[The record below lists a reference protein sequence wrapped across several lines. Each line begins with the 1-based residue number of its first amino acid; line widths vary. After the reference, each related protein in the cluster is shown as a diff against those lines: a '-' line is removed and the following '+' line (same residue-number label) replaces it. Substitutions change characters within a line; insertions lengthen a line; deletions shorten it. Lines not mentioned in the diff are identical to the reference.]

1 MKRLLISR
9 ACIKGYRNLKEVNL
23 KLNRLVIFIGE
34 NNSGKSNILKAMTLP
49 FLNNEIGNINKNLG
63 WDDINNELKE
73 DYFEFIK
80 LNIEKIMNNQ
90 IEADDFQEVVP
101 SVFVKV
107 TFTPKGSDEF
117 YVRKWNNSLED
128 SKGLY
133 QIEYRYIIEN
143 TKQLLDHVKSILV
156 GKSQEDIEKM
166 KLNLLPIEMYK
177 YSVVIPKT
185 NEQVAFTDLSNF
197 KYDSLAA
204 ERDDFSQKNTKLGSQ
219 ALVSLLHNK
228 LGNEQKIKVE
238 ASYGKF
244 FEDLK
249 EISNLDGIF
258 NWQENSDIENAKEF
272 FEQISLLPN
281 MPSIS
286 SLLNNVKLG
295 IGDEY
300 LHSQGLGYRNLIY
313 LLVMMNSLE
322 VNKEAA
328 LNILTVEEPEAHL
341 CISNERL
348 LASFINS
355 NINSSDQIQVFI
367 STHSSEFLN
376 KLELKNV
383 TVVKEGKAFSLSS
396 VVDETELD
404 YLAKK
409 PNLDFLKFLFSRK
422 CILVEG
428 PSEEMLIKSYL
439 AYRKNSLNDIEVI
452 SLHKGFK
459 NMLDIWLKV
468 NEDTS
473 NRIGIIRDFDNQP
486 KAQQNHEE
494 YNKNENILV
503 TTTTEYTLEPEF
515 VNTGSNYESLKK
527 YFSEEHDWK
536 ESEINT
542 SEVLSD
548 KWREA
553 KTDIMLKFCQDFGTG
568 HLENIELPKHI
579 DKVLKFLKS
588 GVKL

>member
-1 MKRLLISR
+1 MLISR

-63 WDDINNELKE
+63 WDDINNELKKN
-73 DYFEFIK
+73 YFEFIK
-80 LNIEKIMNNQ
+80 LNIEKIINNQ
-90 IEADDFQEVVP
+90 IEVDDFQKVVP

-128 SKGLY
+128 SEGLY

-143 TKQLLDHVKSILV
+143 IKQLLDHVKIILV
-156 GKSQEDIEKM
+156 GKSQDDIEKM

-177 YSVVIPKT
+177 YSLVIPKT

-204 ERDDFSQKNTKLGSQ
+204 ERDDFSHKNTQLGSQ

-341 CISNERL
+341 CISNEKL

-383 TVVKEGKAFSLSS
+383 TVVKEGRAFSLSS
-396 VVDETELD
+396 VVDEPELD

-439 AYRKNSLNDIEVI
+439 ASQKNSLNDIEVI

-468 NEDTS
+468 NENTS

-527 YFSEEHDWK
+527 YFFEEHDWK

-579 DKVLKFLKS
+579 DEVLKFLKS

>member
-1 MKRLLISR
+1 MLISK
-9 ACIKGYRNLKEVNL
+9 AFIKGYRNLKEIEL
-23 KLNRLVIFIGE
+23 ELNRMVIFIGE
-34 NNSGKSNILKAMTLP
+34 NNSGKSNILKAITLP
-49 FLNNEIGNINKNLG
+49 FLNNEIGSVNKNLR

-73 DYFEFIK
+73 VYFEFIK
-80 LNIEKIMNNQ
+80 SNIEKIMNDQ
-90 IEADDFQEVVP
+90 IEISEFQEVVP
-101 SVFVKV
+101 TVLVRV

-117 YVRKWNNSLED
+117 FVRKWNNSLDDIE
-128 SKGLY
+128 GLY

-143 TKQLLDHVKSILV
+143 TKQLLEHLKIILD
-156 GKSQEDIEKM
+156 GKTQDDIDKM
-166 KLNLLPIEMYK
+166 KLNLLPIEMYR

-204 ERDDFSQKNTKLGSQ
+204 ERDDFSQKNTQLGSQ
-219 ALVSLLHNK
+219 ALVSLLQNK

-238 ASYGKF
+238 ASYGRF

-249 EISNLDGIF
+249 EISNLEGIF

-322 VNKEAA
+322 VNSEAA

-341 CISNERL
+341 CISNEKL
-348 LASFINS
+348 LTSFINT
-355 NINSSDQIQVFI
+355 NINSTDQIQVFI

-396 VVDETELD
+396 VVKETGLD

-439 AYRKNSLNDIEVI
+439 AYQKNSLNDIEVI

-459 NMLDIWLKV
+459 SMLDIWLKV
-468 NEDTS
+468 NKNTAH
-473 NRIGIIRDFDNQP
+473 RIGIIRDFDNQAN
-486 KAQQNHEE
+486 AQQEHEK
-494 YNKNENILV
+494 YNENENILV

-515 VNTGSNYESLKK
+515 VNTGSNYEVLKK

-536 ESEINT
+536 DIEINT
-542 SEVLSD
+542 PQALSN
-548 KWREA
+548 KWRTA

-568 HLENIELPKHI
+568 DLENIELPKHI
-579 DKVLKFLKS
+579 DGVLKFLKS
-588 GVKL
+588 GVIL

>member
-1 MKRLLISR
+1 M
-9 ACIKGYRNLKEVNL
+9 
-23 KLNRLVIFIGE
+23 
-34 NNSGKSNILKAMTLP
+34 
-49 FLNNEIGNINKNLG
+49 NNEIGNINKNLG
-63 WDDINNELKE
+63 WDDINNELKKN
-73 DYFEFIK
+73 YFEFIK
-80 LNIEKIMNNQ
+80 LNIEKIINNQ
-90 IEADDFQEVVP
+90 IEVDDFQKVVP

-128 SKGLY
+128 SEGLY

-143 TKQLLDHVKSILV
+143 IKQLLDHVKIILV
-156 GKSQEDIEKM
+156 GKSQDDIEKM

-177 YSVVIPKT
+177 YSLVIPKT

-204 ERDDFSQKNTKLGSQ
+204 ERDDFSHKNTQLGSQ

-341 CISNERL
+341 CISNEKL

-383 TVVKEGKAFSLSS
+383 TVVKEGRAFSLSS
-396 VVDETELD
+396 VVDEPELD

-439 AYRKNSLNDIEVI
+439 ASQKNSLNDIEVI

-468 NEDTS
+468 NENTS

-527 YFSEEHDWK
+527 YFFEEHDWK

-579 DKVLKFLKS
+579 DEVLKFLKS

>member
-1 MKRLLISR
+1 
-9 ACIKGYRNLKEVNL
+9 
-23 KLNRLVIFIGE
+23 LNRMVIFIGE
-34 NNSGKSNILKAMTLP
+34 NNSGKSNILKAITLP
-49 FLNNEIGNINKNLG
+49 FLNNEIGSVNKNLR

-73 DYFEFIK
+73 VYFEFIK
-80 LNIEKIMNNQ
+80 SNIEKIMNDQ
-90 IEADDFQEVVP
+90 IEISEFQEVVP
-101 SVFVKV
+101 TVLVRV

-117 YVRKWNNSLED
+117 FVRKWNNSLDDIE
-128 SKGLY
+128 GLY

-143 TKQLLDHVKSILV
+143 TKQLLEHLKIILD
-156 GKSQEDIEKM
+156 GKTQDDIDKM
-166 KLNLLPIEMYK
+166 KLNLLPIEMYR

-204 ERDDFSQKNTKLGSQ
+204 ERDDFSQKNTQLGSQ
-219 ALVSLLHNK
+219 ALVSLIQNK

-238 ASYGKF
+238 ASYGRF

-249 EISNLDGIF
+249 EISNLEGIF

-322 VNKEAA
+322 VNSEAA

-341 CISNERL
+341 CISNEKL
-348 LASFINS
+348 LTSFINT
-355 NINSSDQIQVFI
+355 NINSTDQIQVFI

-396 VVDETELD
+396 VVKETELD

-439 AYRKNSLNDIEVI
+439 AYQKNSLNDIEVI

-459 NMLDIWLKV
+459 SMLDIWLKV
-468 NEDTS
+468 NKNTAH
-473 NRIGIIRDFDNQP
+473 RIGIIRDFDNQAN
-486 KAQQNHEE
+486 AQQEHEK

-515 VNTGSNYESLKK
+515 VNTGSNYEVLKK

-536 ESEINT
+536 DIEINT
-542 SEVLSD
+542 PQALSN
-548 KWREA
+548 KWRTA

-568 HLENIELPKHI
+568 DLENIELPKHI
-579 DKVLKFLKS
+579 DGVLKFLKS
-588 GVKL
+588 GVIL

>member
-1 MKRLLISR
+1 MLISK
-9 ACIKGYRNLKEVNL
+9 AFIKGYRNLKEIEL
-23 KLNRLVIFIGE
+23 ELNRMVIFIGE
-34 NNSGKSNILKAMTLP
+34 NNSGKSNILKAITLP
-49 FLNNEIGNINKNLG
+49 FLNNEIGSVNKNLR

-73 DYFEFIK
+73 VYFEFIK
-80 LNIEKIMNNQ
+80 SNIEKIMNDQ
-90 IEADDFQEVVP
+90 IEISEFQEVVP
-101 SVFVKV
+101 TVLVRV

-117 YVRKWNNSLED
+117 FVRKWNNSLDDIE
-128 SKGLY
+128 GLY

-143 TKQLLDHVKSILV
+143 TKQLLEHLKIILD
-156 GKSQEDIEKM
+156 GKTQDDIDKM
-166 KLNLLPIEMYK
+166 KLNLLPIEMYR

-204 ERDDFSQKNTKLGSQ
+204 ERDDFSQKNTQLGSQ
-219 ALVSLLHNK
+219 ALVSLLQNK

-238 ASYGKF
+238 ASYGRF

-249 EISNLDGIF
+249 EISNLEGIF

-322 VNKEAA
+322 VNSEAA

-341 CISNERL
+341 CISNEKL
-348 LASFINS
+348 LTSFINT
-355 NINSSDQIQVFI
+355 NINSTDQIQVFI

-396 VVDETELD
+396 VVKETELD

-439 AYRKNSLNDIEVI
+439 AYQKNSLNDIEVI

-459 NMLDIWLKV
+459 SMLDIWLKV
-468 NEDTS
+468 NKNTAH
-473 NRIGIIRDFDNQP
+473 RIGIIRDFDNQAN
-486 KAQQNHEE
+486 AQQEHEK

-515 VNTGSNYESLKK
+515 VNTGSNYEVLKK

-536 ESEINT
+536 DIEINT
-542 SEVLSD
+542 PQALSN
-548 KWREA
+548 KWRKA

-568 HLENIELPKHI
+568 DLENIELPKHI
-579 DKVLKFLKS
+579 DGVLKFLKS
-588 GVKL
+588 GVIL

>member
-1 MKRLLISR
+1 MLISK
-9 ACIKGYRNLKEVNL
+9 AFIKGYRNLKEIEL
-23 KLNRLVIFIGE
+23 ELNRMVIFIGE
-34 NNSGKSNILKAMTLP
+34 NNSGKSNILKAITLP
-49 FLNNEIGNINKNLG
+49 FLNNEIGSVNKNLR

-73 DYFEFIK
+73 VYFEFIK
-80 LNIEKIMNNQ
+80 SNIEKIMNDQ
-90 IEADDFQEVVP
+90 IEISEFQEVVP
-101 SVFVKV
+101 TVLVRV

-117 YVRKWNNSLED
+117 FVRKWNNSLDDIE
-128 SKGLY
+128 GLY

-143 TKQLLDHVKSILV
+143 TKQLLEHLKIILD
-156 GKSQEDIEKM
+156 GKTQDDIDKM
-166 KLNLLPIEMYK
+166 KLNLLPIEMYS

-204 ERDDFSQKNTKLGSQ
+204 ERDDFSQKNTQLGSQ
-219 ALVSLLHNK
+219 ALVSLLQNK

-238 ASYGKF
+238 ASYGRF

-249 EISNLDGIF
+249 EISNLEGIF

-322 VNKEAA
+322 VNSEAA

-341 CISNERL
+341 CISNEKL
-348 LASFINS
+348 LTSFINT
-355 NINSSDQIQVFI
+355 NINSTDQIQVFI

-396 VVDETELD
+396 VVKETELD

-439 AYRKNSLNDIEVI
+439 AYQKNSLNDIEVI

-459 NMLDIWLKV
+459 SMLDIWLKV
-468 NEDTS
+468 NKNTAH
-473 NRIGIIRDFDNQP
+473 RIGIIRDFDNQAN
-486 KAQQNHEE
+486 AQQEHEK
-494 YNKNENILV
+494 YNENENILV

-515 VNTGSNYESLKK
+515 VNTGSNYEVLKK

-536 ESEINT
+536 DIEINT
-542 SEVLSD
+542 PQALSN
-548 KWREA
+548 KWITA

-568 HLENIELPKHI
+568 VLENIELPKHI
-579 DKVLKFLKS
+579 DGVLKFLKS
-588 GVKL
+588 GVIL

>member
-1 MKRLLISR
+1 M
-9 ACIKGYRNLKEVNL
+9 
-23 KLNRLVIFIGE
+23 
-34 NNSGKSNILKAMTLP
+34 
-49 FLNNEIGNINKNLG
+49 
-63 WDDINNELKE
+63 
-73 DYFEFIK
+73 
-80 LNIEKIMNNQ
+80 
-90 IEADDFQEVVP
+90 
-101 SVFVKV
+101 
-107 TFTPKGSDEF
+107 
-117 YVRKWNNSLED
+117 
-128 SKGLY
+128 
-133 QIEYRYIIEN
+133 
-143 TKQLLDHVKSILV
+143 
-156 GKSQEDIEKM
+156 
-166 KLNLLPIEMYK
+166 
-177 YSVVIPKT
+177 
-185 NEQVAFTDLSNF
+185 
-197 KYDSLAA
+197 
-204 ERDDFSQKNTKLGSQ
+204 
-219 ALVSLLHNK
+219 
-228 LGNEQKIKVE
+228 E
-238 ASYGKF
+238 ASYGRF

-249 EISNLDGIF
+249 EISNLEGIF

-322 VNKEAA
+322 VNSEAA

-341 CISNERL
+341 CISNEKL
-348 LASFINS
+348 LTSFINT
-355 NINSSDQIQVFI
+355 NINSTDQIQVFI

-396 VVDETELD
+396 VVKETELD

-439 AYRKNSLNDIEVI
+439 AYQKNSLNDIEVI

-459 NMLDIWLKV
+459 SMLDIWLKV
-468 NEDTS
+468 NKNTAH
-473 NRIGIIRDFDNQP
+473 RIGIIRDFDNQAN
-486 KAQQNHEE
+486 AQQEHEK

-515 VNTGSNYESLKK
+515 VNTGSNYEVLKK

-536 ESEINT
+536 DIEINT
-542 SEVLSD
+542 PQALSN
-548 KWREA
+548 KWRTA

-568 HLENIELPKHI
+568 DLENIELPKHI
-579 DKVLKFLKS
+579 DGVLKFLKS
-588 GVKL
+588 GVIL

>member
-1 MKRLLISR
+1 MLISK
-9 ACIKGYRNLKEVNL
+9 AFIKGYRNLKEIEL
-23 KLNRLVIFIGE
+23 ELNRMVIFIGE
-34 NNSGKSNILKAMTLP
+34 NNSGKSNILKAITLP
-49 FLNNEIGNINKNLG
+49 FLNNEIGSVNKNLR

-73 DYFEFIK
+73 VYFEFIK
-80 LNIEKIMNNQ
+80 SNIEKIMNDQ
-90 IEADDFQEVVP
+90 IEISEFQEVVP
-101 SVFVKV
+101 TVLVRV

-117 YVRKWNNSLED
+117 FVRKWNNSLDDIE
-128 SKGLY
+128 GLY

-143 TKQLLDHVKSILV
+143 TKQLLEHLKIILD
-156 GKSQEDIEKM
+156 GKTQDDIDKM
-166 KLNLLPIEMYK
+166 KLNLLPIEMYR

-204 ERDDFSQKNTKLGSQ
+204 ERDDFSQKNTQLGSQ
-219 ALVSLLHNK
+219 ALVSLLQNK

-238 ASYGKF
+238 ASYGRF

-249 EISNLDGIF
+249 EISNLEGIF

-322 VNKEAA
+322 VNSEAA

-341 CISNERL
+341 CISNEKL
-348 LASFINS
+348 LTSFINT
-355 NINSSDQIQVFI
+355 NINLTDQIQVFI

-396 VVDETELD
+396 VVKETELD

-439 AYRKNSLNDIEVI
+439 AYQKNSLNDIEVI

-459 NMLDIWLKV
+459 SMLDIWLKV
-468 NEDTS
+468 NKNTAH
-473 NRIGIIRDFDNQP
+473 RIGIIRDFDNQAN
-486 KAQQNHEE
+486 AQQEHEK
-494 YNKNENILV
+494 YNENENILV

-515 VNTGSNYESLKK
+515 VNTGSNYEVLKK

-536 ESEINT
+536 DIEINT
-542 SEVLSD
+542 PQALSN
-548 KWREA
+548 KWRTA

-568 HLENIELPKHI
+568 DLENIELPKHI
-579 DKVLKFLKS
+579 DGVLKFLKS
-588 GVKL
+588 GVIL

>member
-1 MKRLLISR
+1 MLISR

-49 FLNNEIGNINKNLG
+49 FLNNEIGSINKNLG

-90 IEADDFQEVVP
+90 IETNDFQEVVP
-101 SVFVKV
+101 SVLVKV
-107 TFTPKGSDEF
+107 TFTPKGSDEY
-117 YVRKWNNSLED
+117 YVRKWNNSLDD

-185 NEQVAFTDLSNF
+185 NEQVAFTDLSSF

-204 ERDDFSQKNTKLGSQ
+204 ERDDFSQKNTQLGSQ

-313 LLVMMNSLE
+313 LLVMINSLE

-355 NINSSDQIQVFI
+355 NINSSEQIQVFI
-367 STHSSEFLN
+367 STHSPEFLN

-439 AYRKNSLNDIEVI
+439 AYQKNSLNDIEVI

-459 NMLDIWLKV
+459 NMLNIWLKV

-473 NRIGIIRDFDNQP
+473 HRIGIIRDFDNQP
-486 KAQQNHEE
+486 NAQQEHEE

-515 VNTGSNYESLKK
+515 VNTGSNHEALKK
-527 YFSEEHDWK
+527 YFSEEHGWK
-536 ESEINT
+536 DSEINT
-542 SEVLSD
+542 PTALSD
-548 KWREA
+548 KWRTA

-568 HLENIELPKHI
+568 HLENIELPKHM
-579 DKVLKFLKS
+579 DEVLKFLKS
-588 GVKL
+588 GVKP

>member
-1 MKRLLISR
+1 MLISS

-49 FLNNEIGNINKNLG
+49 FLNNEIGSTNKNLG
-63 WDDINNELKE
+63 WDDINNEVKR

-80 LNIEKIMNNQ
+80 LNIEKIINDE
-90 IEADDFQEVVP
+90 IEIDDFEKIVP
-101 SVFVKV
+101 YVSVKV
-107 TFTPKGSDEF
+107 TFTSKGSDEF
-117 YVRKWNNSLED
+117 YVRKWNNSLEGP
-128 SKGLY
+128 KGLY
-133 QIEYRYIIEN
+133 QIEYRYMVEN
-143 TKQLLDHVKSILV
+143 VKQLLDHVKSILV

-177 YSVVIPKT
+177 YSVTIPLT

-204 ERDDFSQKNTKLGSQ
+204 ERDDFSHKNTQLGSQ

-238 ASYGKF
+238 TSYGKF

-258 NWQENSDIENAKEF
+258 NWQETSDIENAKEF

-295 IGDEY
+295 VGDEY

-322 VNKEAA
+322 VNKEIA

-355 NINSSDQIQVFI
+355 STDSSDQIQILI

-376 KLELKNV
+376 KLELKNA

-396 VVDETELD
+396 VVNENELD

-439 AYRKNSLNDIEVI
+439 AHQKNSLNDIEVI

-473 NRIGIIRDFDNQP
+473 HKIGIIRDFDDQP
-486 KAQQNHEE
+486 NAQQSHEE
-494 YNKNENILV
+494 YNKYENILV

-515 VNTGSNYESLKK
+515 VKTGLNYKSLKK
-527 YFSEEHDWK
+527 YFSEEHGWK
-536 ESEINT
+536 DNEINT
-542 SEVLSD
+542 SEALSN
-548 KWREA
+548 KWRTA
-553 KTDIMLKFCQDFGTG
+553 KTDIMLQFCQDFGTG
-568 HLENIELPKHI
+568 YLENIVLPKHI
-579 DKVLKFLKS
+579 EEVLEFLKS
-588 GVKL
+588 GVKQ

>member
-1 MKRLLISR
+1 MLISK
-9 ACIKGYRNLKEVNL
+9 AFIKGYRNLKEIEL
-23 KLNRLVIFIGE
+23 ELNRMVIFIGE
-34 NNSGKSNILKAMTLP
+34 NNSGKSNILKAITLP
-49 FLNNEIGNINKNLG
+49 FLNNEIGSVNKNLR

-73 DYFEFIK
+73 VYFEFIK
-80 LNIEKIMNNQ
+80 SNIEKIMNDQ
-90 IEADDFQEVVP
+90 IEISEFQEVVP
-101 SVFVKV
+101 TVLVRV

-117 YVRKWNNSLED
+117 FVRKWNNSLDDIE
-128 SKGLY
+128 GLY

-143 TKQLLDHVKSILV
+143 TKQLLEHLKIILD
-156 GKSQEDIEKM
+156 GKTQDDIDKM
-166 KLNLLPIEMYK
+166 KLNLLPIEMYR

-204 ERDDFSQKNTKLGSQ
+204 ERDDFSQKNTQLGSQ
-219 ALVSLLHNK
+219 ALVSLLQNK

-238 ASYGKF
+238 ASYGRF

-249 EISNLDGIF
+249 EISNLEGIF

-322 VNKEAA
+322 VNSEAA

-341 CISNERL
+341 CISNEKL
-348 LASFINS
+348 LTSFINT
-355 NINSSDQIQVFI
+355 NINSTDQIQVFI

-396 VVDETELD
+396 VVKETELD

-439 AYRKNSLNDIEVI
+439 AYQKNSLNDIEVI

-459 NMLDIWLKV
+459 SMLDIWLKV
-468 NEDTS
+468 NKNTAH
-473 NRIGIIRDFDNQP
+473 RIGIIRDFDNQAN
-486 KAQQNHEE
+486 AQQEHEK
-494 YNKNENILV
+494 YNENENILV

-515 VNTGSNYESLKK
+515 VNTGSNYEVLKK

-536 ESEINT
+536 DIEINT
-542 SEVLSD
+542 PQALSN
-548 KWREA
+548 KWITA

-568 HLENIELPKHI
+568 VLENIELPKHI
-579 DKVLKFLKS
+579 DGVLKFLKS
-588 GVKL
+588 GVIL

>member
-1 MKRLLISR
+1 MLISK
-9 ACIKGYRNLKEVNL
+9 AFIKGYRNLKEIEL
-23 KLNRLVIFIGE
+23 ELNRMVIFIGE
-34 NNSGKSNILKAMTLP
+34 NNSGKSNILKAITLP
-49 FLNNEIGNINKNLG
+49 FLNNEIGSVNKNLR

-73 DYFEFIK
+73 VYFEFIK
-80 LNIEKIMNNQ
+80 SNIEKIMNDQ
-90 IEADDFQEVVP
+90 IEISEFQEVVP
-101 SVFVKV
+101 TVLVRV

-117 YVRKWNNSLED
+117 FVRKWNNSLDDIE
-128 SKGLY
+128 GLY

-143 TKQLLDHVKSILV
+143 TKQLLEHLKIILD
-156 GKSQEDIEKM
+156 GKTQDDIDKM
-166 KLNLLPIEMYK
+166 KLNLLPIEMYR

-204 ERDDFSQKNTKLGSQ
+204 ERDDFSQKNTQLGSQ
-219 ALVSLLHNK
+219 ALVSLLQNK

-238 ASYGKF
+238 ASYGRF

-249 EISNLDGIF
+249 EISNLEGIF

-322 VNKEAA
+322 VNSEAA

-341 CISNERL
+341 CISNEKL
-348 LASFINS
+348 LTSFINT
-355 NINSSDQIQVFI
+355 NINSTDQIQVFI

-396 VVDETELD
+396 VVKETELD

-439 AYRKNSLNDIEVI
+439 AYQKNSLNDIEVI

-459 NMLDIWLKV
+459 SMLDIWLKV
-468 NEDTS
+468 N
-473 NRIGIIRDFDNQP
+473 
-486 KAQQNHEE
+486 
-494 YNKNENILV
+494 
-503 TTTTEYTLEPEF
+503 
-515 VNTGSNYESLKK
+515 
-527 YFSEEHDWK
+527 
-536 ESEINT
+536 
-542 SEVLSD
+542 
-548 KWREA
+548 
-553 KTDIMLKFCQDFGTG
+553 
-568 HLENIELPKHI
+568 
-579 DKVLKFLKS
+579 
-588 GVKL
+588 

>member
-1 MKRLLISR
+1 MLISR

>member
-1 MKRLLISR
+1 MLISK
-9 ACIKGYRNLKEVNL
+9 AFIKGYRNLKEIEL
-23 KLNRLVIFIGE
+23 ELNRMVIFIGE
-34 NNSGKSNILKAMTLP
+34 NNSGKSNILKAITLP
-49 FLNNEIGNINKNLG
+49 FLNNEIGSVNKNLR

-73 DYFEFIK
+73 VYFEFIK
-80 LNIEKIMNNQ
+80 SNIEKIMNDQ
-90 IEADDFQEVVP
+90 IEISEFQEVVP
-101 SVFVKV
+101 TVLVRV

-117 YVRKWNNSLED
+117 FVRKWNNSLDDIE
-128 SKGLY
+128 GLY

-143 TKQLLDHVKSILV
+143 TKQLLEHLKIILD
-156 GKSQEDIEKM
+156 GKTQDDIDKM
-166 KLNLLPIEMYK
+166 KLNLLPIEMYR

-204 ERDDFSQKNTKLGSQ
+204 ERDDFSQKNTQLGSQ
-219 ALVSLLHNK
+219 ALVSLLQNK

-238 ASYGKF
+238 ASYGRF

-249 EISNLDGIF
+249 EISNLEGIF

-322 VNKEAA
+322 VNSEAA

-341 CISNERL
+341 CISNEKL
-348 LASFINS
+348 LTSFINT
-355 NINSSDQIQVFI
+355 NINSTDQIQVFI

-396 VVDETELD
+396 VVKETELD

-439 AYRKNSLNDIEVI
+439 AYQKNSLNDIEVI

-459 NMLDIWLKV
+459 SMLDIWLKV
-468 NEDTS
+468 NKNTAH
-473 NRIGIIRDFDNQP
+473 RIGIIRDFDNQAN
-486 KAQQNHEE
+486 AQQEHEK

-515 VNTGSNYESLKK
+515 VNTGSNYEVLKK

-536 ESEINT
+536 DIEINT
-542 SEVLSD
+542 PQALSN
-548 KWREA
+548 KWRTA

-568 HLENIELPKHI
+568 DLENIELPKHI
-579 DKVLKFLKS
+579 DGVLKFLKS
-588 GVKL
+588 GVIL

>member
-1 MKRLLISR
+1 MLISR

-63 WDDINNELKE
+63 WDDINNELKKN
-73 DYFEFIK
+73 YFEFIK
-80 LNIEKIMNNQ
+80 LNIEKIINNQ
-90 IEADDFQEVVP
+90 IEVDDFQKVVP

-128 SKGLY
+128 SEGLY

-143 TKQLLDHVKSILV
+143 IKQLLDHVKIILV
-156 GKSQEDIEKM
+156 GKSQDDIEKM

-177 YSVVIPKT
+177 YSLVIPKT

-204 ERDDFSQKNTKLGSQ
+204 ERDDFSHKNTQLGSQ

-322 VNKEAA
+322 LNKEAA

-341 CISNERL
+341 CISNEKL

-383 TVVKEGKAFSLSS
+383 TVVKEGRAFSLSS
-396 VVDETELD
+396 VVDEPELD

-439 AYRKNSLNDIEVI
+439 AYQKNSLNDIEVI

-468 NEDTS
+468 NENTS

-527 YFSEEHDWK
+527 YFFEEHDWK

-542 SEVLSD
+542 FEVLSD

-579 DKVLKFLKS
+579 DEVLKFLKS

>member
-1 MKRLLISR
+1 MLISR
-9 ACIKGYRNLKEVNL
+9 AFIKGYRNLKEVDL
-23 KLNRLVIFIGE
+23 ELNRLVILIGE

-49 FLNNEIGNINKNLG
+49 FLNNEIGSINKNLR

-73 DYFEFIK
+73 GYFEFIK
-80 LNIEKIMNNQ
+80 SNIEQIVNNQ
-90 IEADDFQEVVP
+90 IETSDFQEVVP
-101 SVFVKV
+101 SVLVRV
-107 TFTPKGSDEF
+107 TFTPTGSDEF
-117 YVRKWNNSLED
+117 FVRKWNNSLDD
-128 SKGLY
+128 SEGLY

-143 TKQLLDHVKSILV
+143 TKHLLEHVKSILN
-156 GKSQEDIEKM
+156 GKSKEDIDKI

-185 NEQVAFTDLSNF
+185 NEQVAFNDLSSF

-204 ERDDFSQKNTKLGSQ
+204 ERDDFSQKNTQLGSQ

-238 ASYGKF
+238 ASYGRF

-249 EISNLDGIF
+249 EISNLEGIF
-258 NWQENSDIENAKEF
+258 NWQESSDLENAQEF
-272 FEQISLLPN
+272 FEQICLLPN

-322 VNKEAA
+322 VNEEAA

-348 LASFINS
+348 LTSFINS
-355 NINSSDQIQVFI
+355 NINSTNQIQVFI

-409 PNLDFLKFLFSRK
+409 PNLDFLKFLYSRK

-439 AYRKNSLNDIEVI
+439 AYQKNSLNDIEVI

-459 NMLDIWLKV
+459 NMLNIWIRV
-468 NEDTS
+468 NKDTS
-473 NRIGIIRDFDNQP
+473 HRIGVIRDFDNQAN
-486 KAQQNHEE
+486 AQQEHEE
-494 YNKNENILV
+494 YNNYENILV
-503 TTTTEYTLEPEF
+503 TTTSEYTLEPEF
-515 VNTGSNYESLKK
+515 VNTGSNYEILKN
-527 YFSEEHDWK
+527 YFSEEHGWK
-536 ESEINT
+536 DSDINT
-542 SEVLSD
+542 PQELSN
-548 KWREA
+548 KWRTA
-553 KTDIMLKFCQDFGTG
+553 KTDIMLKFCQDFGSG
-568 HLENIELPKHI
+568 NLENIELPKHI
-579 DKVLKFLKS
+579 DDVLKFLKS
-588 GVKL
+588 GVKP

>member
-1 MKRLLISR
+1 MLISK
-9 ACIKGYRNLKEVNL
+9 AFIKGYRNLKEIEL
-23 KLNRLVIFIGE
+23 ELNRMVIFIGE
-34 NNSGKSNILKAMTLP
+34 NNSGKSNILKAITLP
-49 FLNNEIGNINKNLG
+49 FLNNEIGSVNKNLR

-73 DYFEFIK
+73 VYFEFIK
-80 LNIEKIMNNQ
+80 SNIEKIMNDQ
-90 IEADDFQEVVP
+90 IEISEFQEVVP
-101 SVFVKV
+101 TVLVRV

-117 YVRKWNNSLED
+117 FVRKWNNSLDDIE
-128 SKGLY
+128 GLY

-143 TKQLLDHVKSILV
+143 TKQLLEHLKIILD
-156 GKSQEDIEKM
+156 GKTQDDIDKM
-166 KLNLLPIEMYK
+166 KLNLLPIEMYR

-204 ERDDFSQKNTKLGSQ
+204 ERDDFSQKNTQLGSQ
-219 ALVSLLHNK
+219 ALVSLIQNK

-238 ASYGKF
+238 ASYGRF

-249 EISNLDGIF
+249 EISNLEGIF

-322 VNKEAA
+322 VNSEAA

-341 CISNERL
+341 CISNEKL
-348 LASFINS
+348 LTSFINT
-355 NINSSDQIQVFI
+355 NINSTDQIQVFI

-396 VVDETELD
+396 VVKETELD

-439 AYRKNSLNDIEVI
+439 AYQKNSLNDIEVI

-459 NMLDIWLKV
+459 SMLDIWLKV
-468 NEDTS
+468 NKNTAH
-473 NRIGIIRDFDNQP
+473 RIGIIRDFDNQAN
-486 KAQQNHEE
+486 AQQEHEK

-515 VNTGSNYESLKK
+515 VNTGSNYEVLKK

-536 ESEINT
+536 DIEINT
-542 SEVLSD
+542 PQALSN
-548 KWREA
+548 KWRTA

-568 HLENIELPKHI
+568 DLENIELPKHI
-579 DKVLKFLKS
+579 DGVLKFLKS
-588 GVKL
+588 GVIL

>member
-1 MKRLLISR
+1 MLISK
-9 ACIKGYRNLKEVNL
+9 AFIKGYRNLKEIEL
-23 KLNRLVIFIGE
+23 ELNRMVIFIGE
-34 NNSGKSNILKAMTLP
+34 NNSGKSNILKAITLP
-49 FLNNEIGNINKNLG
+49 FLNNEIGSVNKNLR

-73 DYFEFIK
+73 VYFEFIK
-80 LNIEKIMNNQ
+80 SNIEKIMNDQ
-90 IEADDFQEVVP
+90 IEISEFQEVVP
-101 SVFVKV
+101 TVLVRV

-117 YVRKWNNSLED
+117 FVRKWNNSLDDIE
-128 SKGLY
+128 GLY

-143 TKQLLDHVKSILV
+143 TKQLLEHLKIILD
-156 GKSQEDIEKM
+156 GKTQDDIDKM
-166 KLNLLPIEMYK
+166 KLNLLPIEMYR

-204 ERDDFSQKNTKLGSQ
+204 ERDDFSQKNTQLGSQ
-219 ALVSLLHNK
+219 ALVSLLQNK

-238 ASYGKF
+238 ASYGRF

-249 EISNLDGIF
+249 EISNLEGIF

-322 VNKEAA
+322 VNSEAA

-341 CISNERL
+341 CISNEKL
-348 LASFINS
+348 LTSFINT
-355 NINSSDQIQVFI
+355 NINSTDQIQVFI
-367 STHSSEFLN
+367 STHGSEFLN

-396 VVDETELD
+396 VVKETELD

-439 AYRKNSLNDIEVI
+439 AYQKNSLNDIEVI

-459 NMLDIWLKV
+459 SMLDIWLKV
-468 NEDTS
+468 NKNTAH
-473 NRIGIIRDFDNQP
+473 RIGIIRDFDNQAN
-486 KAQQNHEE
+486 AQQEHEK

-515 VNTGSNYESLKK
+515 VNTGSNYEVLKK

-536 ESEINT
+536 DIEINT
-542 SEVLSD
+542 PQALSN
-548 KWREA
+548 KWRTA

-568 HLENIELPKHI
+568 DLENIELPKHI
-579 DKVLKFLKS
+579 DGVLKFLKS
-588 GVKL
+588 GVIL

>member
-1 MKRLLISR
+1 MLISNT
-9 ACIKGYRNLKEVNL
+9 CIKGYRNLKEVNL

-49 FLNNEIGNINKNLG
+49 FLNNEIGGINKNLG
-63 WDDINNELKE
+63 WDDINNELKK

-80 LNIEKIMNNQ
+80 SNVDKIINDEIEL
-90 IEADDFQEVVP
+90 EDFEKVVP
-101 SVFVKV
+101 YVSVKV
-107 TFTPKGSDEF
+107 TFTPEGSDEF

-128 SKGLY
+128 FNGLY
-133 QIEYRYIIEN
+133 QIEYIYMVEN
-143 TKQLLDHVKSILV
+143 VKQLLEHVKSILD
-156 GKSQEDIEKM
+156 GKFQEDIEKM

-177 YSVVIPKT
+177 YSVRVPLT
-185 NEQVAFTDLSNF
+185 SEQVAFTDLSNF

-204 ERDDFSQKNTKLGSQ
+204 ERDDFSHKNTQLGSQ
-219 ALVSLLHNK
+219 ALVSLLQNK

-238 ASYGKF
+238 TSYVKF

-258 NWQENSDIENAKEF
+258 NWQETSDIENAKEF
-272 FEQISLLPN
+272 FKQISLLPN

-295 IGDEY
+295 VGDEY

-322 VNKEAA
+322 VNKEVA

-348 LASFINS
+348 LASFIDSIVDSS
-355 NINSSDQIQVFI
+355 NQVQILI

-376 KLELKNV
+376 KLELKNT

-396 VVDETELD
+396 VMNENELN

-409 PNLDFLKFLFSRK
+409 PNLDFLKFLFSRR

-439 AYRKNSLNDIEVI
+439 AHQKNSLNDIEVI

-468 NEDTS
+468 NEATS
-473 NRIGIIRDFDNQP
+473 HKIGIIRDFDDQP
-486 KAQQNHEE
+486 NAQQSHED
-494 YNKNENILV
+494 YNKYENILV

-515 VNTGSNYESLKK
+515 VNTDLNYESLKK
-527 YFSEEHDWK
+527 YFSEEHGWK
-536 ESEINT
+536 DNEINT
-542 SEVLSD
+542 SKALSD
-548 KWREA
+548 KWRTA
-553 KTDIMLKFCQDFGTG
+553 KTDIMLSFCQDFGTG
-568 HLENIELPKHI
+568 HLENIVLPKHI
-579 DKVLKFLKS
+579 NEVIKFLKN
-588 GVKL
+588 GVKP

>member
-1 MKRLLISR
+1 MLISK
-9 ACIKGYRNLKEVNL
+9 AFIKGYRNLKEIEL
-23 KLNRLVIFIGE
+23 ELNRLVIFIGE
-34 NNSGKSNILKAMTLP
+34 NNSGKSNILKAITLP
-49 FLNNEIGNINKNLG
+49 FLNNEIGSVNKNLR

-73 DYFEFIK
+73 VYFEFIK
-80 LNIEKIMNNQ
+80 SNIEKIMNDQ
-90 IEADDFQEVVP
+90 IEISEFQEVVP
-101 SVFVKV
+101 SVLVRV

-117 YVRKWNNSLED
+117 FVRKWNNSLDDIE
-128 SKGLY
+128 GLY

-143 TKQLLDHVKSILV
+143 TKQLLEHLKIILD
-156 GKSQEDIEKM
+156 GKTQDDIDKM
-166 KLNLLPIEMYK
+166 KLNLLPIEMYR

-204 ERDDFSQKNTKLGSQ
+204 ERDDFSQKNTQLGSQ
-219 ALVSLLHNK
+219 ALVSLLQNK

-238 ASYGKF
+238 ASYGRF

-249 EISNLDGIF
+249 EISNLEGIF

-322 VNKEAA
+322 VNSEAA

-341 CISNERL
+341 CISNEKL
-348 LASFINS
+348 LTSFINT
-355 NINSSDQIQVFI
+355 NINLTDQIQVFI

-396 VVDETELD
+396 VVKETELD

-422 CILVEG
+422 CILDEG

-439 AYRKNSLNDIEVI
+439 AYQKNSLNDIEVI

-459 NMLDIWLKV
+459 SMLDIWLKV
-468 NEDTS
+468 NKNTAH
-473 NRIGIIRDFDNQP
+473 RIGIIRDFDNQAN
-486 KAQQNHEE
+486 AQQEHEK
-494 YNKNENILV
+494 YNENENILV

-515 VNTGSNYESLKK
+515 VNTGSNYEVLKK

-536 ESEINT
+536 DIEINT
-542 SEVLSD
+542 PQALSN
-548 KWREA
+548 KWRTA

-568 HLENIELPKHI
+568 DLENIELPKHI
-579 DKVLKFLKS
+579 DGVLKFLKS
-588 GVKL
+588 GVIL

>member
-1 MKRLLISR
+1 MLISK
-9 ACIKGYRNLKEVNL
+9 AFIKGYRNLKEIEL
-23 KLNRLVIFIGE
+23 ELNRMVIFIGE
-34 NNSGKSNILKAMTLP
+34 NNSGKSNILKAITLP
-49 FLNNEIGNINKNLG
+49 FLNNEIGSVNKNLR

-73 DYFEFIK
+73 VYFEFIK
-80 LNIEKIMNNQ
+80 SNIEKIMNDQ
-90 IEADDFQEVVP
+90 IEISEFQEVVP
-101 SVFVKV
+101 TVFVRV

-117 YVRKWNNSLED
+117 FVRKWNNSLDDIE
-128 SKGLY
+128 GLY

-143 TKQLLDHVKSILV
+143 TKQLLEHLKIILD
-156 GKSQEDIEKM
+156 GKTQDDIDKM
-166 KLNLLPIEMYK
+166 KLNLLPIEMYR

-204 ERDDFSQKNTKLGSQ
+204 ERDDFSQKNTQLGSQ
-219 ALVSLLHNK
+219 ALVSLLQNK

-238 ASYGKF
+238 ASYGRF

-249 EISNLDGIF
+249 EISNLEGIF

-322 VNKEAA
+322 VNSEAA

-341 CISNERL
+341 CISNEKL
-348 LASFINS
+348 LTSFINT
-355 NINSSDQIQVFI
+355 NINSTDQIQVFI

-396 VVDETELD
+396 VVKETELD

-439 AYRKNSLNDIEVI
+439 AYQKNSLNDIEVI

-459 NMLDIWLKV
+459 SMLDIWLKV
-468 NEDTS
+468 NKNTAH
-473 NRIGIIRDFDNQP
+473 RIGIIRDFDNQAN
-486 KAQQNHEE
+486 AQQEHEK
-494 YNKNENILV
+494 YNENENILV

-515 VNTGSNYESLKK
+515 VNTGSNYEVLKK

-536 ESEINT
+536 DIEINT
-542 SEVLSD
+542 PQALSN
-548 KWREA
+548 KWRTA

-568 HLENIELPKHI
+568 DLENIELPKHI
-579 DKVLKFLKS
+579 DGVLKFLKS
-588 GVKL
+588 GVIL

>member
-1 MKRLLISR
+1 MLISK
-9 ACIKGYRNLKEVNL
+9 AFIKGYRNLKEIEL
-23 KLNRLVIFIGE
+23 ELNRMVIFIGE
-34 NNSGKSNILKAMTLP
+34 NNSGKSNILKAITLP
-49 FLNNEIGNINKNLG
+49 FLNNEIGSVNKNLR

-73 DYFEFIK
+73 VYFEFIK
-80 LNIEKIMNNQ
+80 SNIEKIMNDQ
-90 IEADDFQEVVP
+90 IEISEFQEVVP
-101 SVFVKV
+101 TVLVRV

-117 YVRKWNNSLED
+117 FVRKWNNSLDDIE
-128 SKGLY
+128 GLY

-143 TKQLLDHVKSILV
+143 TKQLLEHLKIILD
-156 GKSQEDIEKM
+156 GKTQDDIDKM
-166 KLNLLPIEMYK
+166 KLNLLPIEMYR

-204 ERDDFSQKNTKLGSQ
+204 ERDDFSQKNTQLGSQ
-219 ALVSLLHNK
+219 ALVSLLQNK

-238 ASYGKF
+238 ASYGRF

-249 EISNLDGIF
+249 EISNLEGIF

-322 VNKEAA
+322 VNSEAA

-341 CISNERL
+341 CISNEKL
-348 LASFINS
+348 LTSFINT
-355 NINSSDQIQVFI
+355 NINSTDQIQVFI

-396 VVDETELD
+396 VVKETELD

-439 AYRKNSLNDIEVI
+439 AYQKNSLNDIEVI

-459 NMLDIWLKV
+459 SMLGIWLKV
-468 NEDTS
+468 NKNTAH
-473 NRIGIIRDFDNQP
+473 RIGIIRDFDNQAN
-486 KAQQNHEE
+486 AQQEHEK

-515 VNTGSNYESLKK
+515 VNTGSNYEVLKK

-536 ESEINT
+536 DIEINT
-542 SEVLSD
+542 PQALSN
-548 KWREA
+548 KWRTA

-568 HLENIELPKHI
+568 DLENIELPKHI
-579 DKVLKFLKS
+579 DGVLKFLKS
-588 GVKL
+588 GVIL

>member
-1 MKRLLISR
+1 MLISK
-9 ACIKGYRNLKEVNL
+9 AFIKGYRNLKEIEL
-23 KLNRLVIFIGE
+23 ELNRMVIFIGE
-34 NNSGKSNILKAMTLP
+34 NNSGKSNILKAITLP
-49 FLNNEIGNINKNLG
+49 FLNNEIGSVNKNLR

-73 DYFEFIK
+73 VYFEFIK
-80 LNIEKIMNNQ
+80 SNIEKIMNDQ
-90 IEADDFQEVVP
+90 IEISEFQEVVP
-101 SVFVKV
+101 TVLVRV

-117 YVRKWNNSLED
+117 FVRKWNNSLDDIE
-128 SKGLY
+128 GLY

-143 TKQLLDHVKSILV
+143 TKQLLEHLKIILD
-156 GKSQEDIEKM
+156 GKTQDDIDKM
-166 KLNLLPIEMYK
+166 KLNLLPIEMYR

-197 KYDSLAA
+197 KYDSLGA
-204 ERDDFSQKNTKLGSQ
+204 ERDDFSQKNTQLGSQ
-219 ALVSLLHNK
+219 ALVSLLQNK

-238 ASYGKF
+238 ASYGRF

-249 EISNLDGIF
+249 EISNLEGIF

-322 VNKEAA
+322 VNSEAA

-341 CISNERL
+341 CISNEKL
-348 LASFINS
+348 LTSFINT
-355 NINSSDQIQVFI
+355 NINSTDQIQVFI

-396 VVDETELD
+396 VVKETELD

-439 AYRKNSLNDIEVI
+439 AYQKNSLNDIEVI

-459 NMLDIWLKV
+459 SMLDIWLKV
-468 NEDTS
+468 NKNTAH
-473 NRIGIIRDFDNQP
+473 RIGIIRDFDNQAN
-486 KAQQNHEE
+486 AQQEHEK
-494 YNKNENILV
+494 YNENENILV

-515 VNTGSNYESLKK
+515 VNTGSNYEVLKK

-536 ESEINT
+536 DIEINT
-542 SEVLSD
+542 PQALSN
-548 KWREA
+548 KWRTA

-568 HLENIELPKHI
+568 DLENIELPKHI
-579 DKVLKFLKS
+579 DGVLKFLKS
-588 GVKL
+588 GVIL

>member
-1 MKRLLISR
+1 MLISK
-9 ACIKGYRNLKEVNL
+9 AFIKGYRNLKEIEL
-23 KLNRLVIFIGE
+23 ELNRMVIFIGE
-34 NNSGKSNILKAMTLP
+34 NNSGKSNILKAITLP
-49 FLNNEIGNINKNLG
+49 FLNNEIGSVNKNLR

-73 DYFEFIK
+73 VYFEFIK
-80 LNIEKIMNNQ
+80 SNIEKIMNDQ
-90 IEADDFQEVVP
+90 IEISEFQEVVP
-101 SVFVKV
+101 TVLVRV

-117 YVRKWNNSLED
+117 FVRKWNNSLDDIE
-128 SKGLY
+128 GLY

-143 TKQLLDHVKSILV
+143 TKQLLEHLKIILD
-156 GKSQEDIEKM
+156 GKTQDDIDKM
-166 KLNLLPIEMYK
+166 KLNLLPIEMYR

-204 ERDDFSQKNTKLGSQ
+204 ERDDFSQKNTQLGSQ
-219 ALVSLLHNK
+219 ALVSLLQNK

-238 ASYGKF
+238 ASYGRF

-249 EISNLDGIF
+249 EISNLEGIF

-322 VNKEAA
+322 VNSEAA
-328 LNILTVEEPEAHL
+328 LNILTIEEPEAHL
-341 CISNERL
+341 CISNEKL
-348 LASFINS
+348 LTSFINT
-355 NINSSDQIQVFI
+355 NINSTDQIQVFI

-383 TVVKEGKAFSLSS
+383 TIVKEGKAFSLSS
-396 VVDETELD
+396 VVKETELD

-439 AYRKNSLNDIEVI
+439 AYQKNSLNDIEVI

-459 NMLDIWLKV
+459 SMLDIWLKV
-468 NEDTS
+468 NKNTAH
-473 NRIGIIRDFDNQP
+473 RIGIIRDFDNQAN
-486 KAQQNHEE
+486 AQQEHEK

-515 VNTGSNYESLKK
+515 VNTGSNYEVLKK

-536 ESEINT
+536 DIEINT
-542 SEVLSD
+542 PQALSN
-548 KWREA
+548 KWRTA

-568 HLENIELPKHI
+568 DLENIELPKHI
-579 DKVLKFLKS
+579 DGVLKFLKS
-588 GVKL
+588 GVIL

>member
-1 MKRLLISR
+1 MLISR

-63 WDDINNELKE
+63 WDDINNELKKN
-73 DYFEFIK
+73 YFEFIK
-80 LNIEKIMNNQ
+80 LNIEKIINNQ
-90 IEADDFQEVVP
+90 IEVDDFQKVVP

-128 SKGLY
+128 SEGLY

-156 GKSQEDIEKM
+156 GKSQDDIEKM

-177 YSVVIPKT
+177 YSIVIPKT

-204 ERDDFSQKNTKLGSQ
+204 ERDDFSHKNTQLGSQ

-328 LNILTVEEPEAHL
+328 LNILTIEEPEAHL
-341 CISNERL
+341 CISNEKL

-383 TVVKEGKAFSLSS
+383 TVVKEGRAFSLSS
-396 VVDETELD
+396 VVDEPELD

-439 AYRKNSLNDIEVI
+439 AYQKNSLNDIEVI

-468 NEDTS
+468 NENTS

-527 YFSEEHDWK
+527 YFFEEHDWK
-536 ESEINT
+536 ECEINT

-579 DKVLKFLKS
+579 DEVLKFLKS

>member
-1 MKRLLISR
+1 LLEH
-9 ACIKGYRNLKEVNL
+9 LKIIL
-23 KLNRLVIFIGE
+23 D
-34 NNSGKSNILKAMTLP
+34 GKTQ
-49 FLNNEIGNINKNLG
+49 
-63 WDDINNELKE
+63 DDI
-73 DYFEFIK
+73 D
-80 LNIEKIMNNQ
+80 
-90 IEADDFQEVVP
+90 
-101 SVFVKV
+101 
-107 TFTPKGSDEF
+107 
-117 YVRKWNNSLED
+117 
-128 SKGLY
+128 
-133 QIEYRYIIEN
+133 
-143 TKQLLDHVKSILV
+143 
-156 GKSQEDIEKM
+156 KM
-166 KLNLLPIEMYK
+166 KLNLLPIEMYR

-204 ERDDFSQKNTKLGSQ
+204 ERDDFSQKNTQLGSQ
-219 ALVSLLHNK
+219 ALVSLLQNK

-238 ASYGKF
+238 ASYGRF

-249 EISNLDGIF
+249 EISNLEGIF

-322 VNKEAA
+322 VNSEAA

-341 CISNERL
+341 CISNEKL
-348 LASFINS
+348 LTSFINT
-355 NINSSDQIQVFI
+355 NINSTDQIQVFI

-396 VVDETELD
+396 VVKETELD

-428 PSEEMLIKSYL
+428 PSEEMLIKS
-439 AYRKNSLNDIEVI
+439 
-452 SLHKGFK
+452 
-459 NMLDIWLKV
+459 
-468 NEDTS
+468 
-473 NRIGIIRDFDNQP
+473 
-486 KAQQNHEE
+486 
-494 YNKNENILV
+494 
-503 TTTTEYTLEPEF
+503 
-515 VNTGSNYESLKK
+515 
-527 YFSEEHDWK
+527 
-536 ESEINT
+536 
-542 SEVLSD
+542 
-548 KWREA
+548 
-553 KTDIMLKFCQDFGTG
+553 
-568 HLENIELPKHI
+568 
-579 DKVLKFLKS
+579 
-588 GVKL
+588 